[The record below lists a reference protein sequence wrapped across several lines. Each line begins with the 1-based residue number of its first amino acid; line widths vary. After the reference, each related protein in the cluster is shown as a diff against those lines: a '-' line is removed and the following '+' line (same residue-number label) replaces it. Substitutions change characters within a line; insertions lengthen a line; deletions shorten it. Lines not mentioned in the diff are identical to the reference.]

1 MPYPQVLILFDEIF
15 QSLNSDMVI
24 SKLSK
29 SYGGGKD
36 NKAGPNS
43 ALIPCKYLIN
53 IIESRKKFREF
64 RKTIR
69 VFPPAVGNPT
79 DEGPAVTTIIRLLY
93 RGVPNDR
100 GSNDPGSPINYRKS
114 KPTDGQVQRQSR
126 IIEVHFD
133 A

>member
-1 MPYPQVLILFDEIF
+1 MF

-36 NKAGPNS
+36 NKAGAIS

-53 IIESRKKFREF
+53 IIEFRKNIREF
-64 RKTIR
+64 RKTIK
-69 VFPPAVGNPT
+69 VFPPAVDYPT
-79 DEGPAVTTIIRLLY
+79 DEGPAVRAIIRLLY
-93 RGVPNDR
+93 RGVPEDR

-114 KPTDGQVQRQSR
+114 KPTDGQVQRQDR